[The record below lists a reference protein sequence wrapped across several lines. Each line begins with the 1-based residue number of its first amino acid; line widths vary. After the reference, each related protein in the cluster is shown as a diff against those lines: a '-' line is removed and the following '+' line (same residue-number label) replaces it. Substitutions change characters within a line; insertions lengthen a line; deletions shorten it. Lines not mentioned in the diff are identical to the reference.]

1 MVLRMEGRK
10 LQLAGGSTYL
20 VSLPKR
26 WVLDAGLKAGDTLF
40 VDSELDGSV
49 SVRHK
54 REERPPLRRKVF
66 EEKGEEARE
75 HLLRKLI
82 GAYISGY
89 GLIEVRFPADRGP
102 FVRRSARDFCRLVIG
117 PEVIEE
123 NRNQL
128 IIQDLSDPSEL
139 SAEKCLRR
147 MHLITRAM
155 LEDSI
160 LALQSRN
167 PTLAHD
173 VTQRSQDVDRLY
185 WMVAKRYL
193 TPGQFPS
200 GPNGQGMGAILVHG
214 LVAKIMERIGYHA
227 VRIAGAYATLSD
239 KKPLEPKLAADLVI
253 AKTSAIA
260 MLDRAFHA
268 LMAGDIE
275 EANAAIDARP
285 QHQRLI
291 DDLFHRVA
299 TRKGEELLALG
310 VVVDSLGRI
319 ASYAADIAEQAINL
333 AVMGEPAPAHH

>member
-1 MVLRMEGRK
+1 MPGLEGRK

-54 REERPPLRRKVF
+54 REERPPLRKKVF

-82 GAYISGY
+82 GAYISGF
-89 GLIEVRFPADRGP
+89 GLIEVHFGADRGP
-102 FVRRSARDFCRLVIG
+102 FVRRAARDFCRLVIG

-123 NRNQL
+123 NRNTL
-128 IIQDLSDPSEL
+128 VIQDLSDPSEL

-147 MHLITRAM
+147 MHLIIRAM
-155 LEDSI
+155 LEDSV
-160 LALQSRN
+160 LALQTRN
-167 PTLAHD
+167 GTLAHD

-193 TPGQFPS
+193 TPGQLPS
-200 GPNGQGMGAILVHG
+200 NADGQGIGSILVHG
-214 LVAKIMERIGYHA
+214 LVAKVLERVGYHG
-227 VRIAGAYATLSD
+227 VRIAGAYDILCE
-239 KKPLEPKLAADLVI
+239 KKALEPKLAADLVT
-253 AKTSAIA
+253 AKSSAVAI
-260 MLDRAFHA
+260 LDRAFHA

-275 EANAAIDARP
+275 EANEAIDSRP
-285 QHQRLI
+285 NHQKLI
-291 DDLFHRVA
+291 DELFHKVA

-319 ASYAADIAEQAINL
+319 AGYASDVAEQAINL
-333 AVMGEPAPAHH
+333 AVMVEPAAARR